1 MDSSIK
7 KASLSSVALIAIAAV
22 CWLGIR
28 GADPA
33 RSSRVQRPNH
43 VPEPVPVMENERTP
57 VGNPQPETTV
67 KKGSRHANGK
77 TLVRR
82 PHRRAERRIK
92 KPKVYPQG

>member
-43 VPEPVPVMENERTP
+43 VPEPVPVMENEQKP
-57 VGNPQPETTV
+57 VGNPQPRTTV
-67 KKGSRHANGK
+67 KKGSRHANGN
-77 TLVRR
+77 TLIRKSQ
-82 PHRRAERRIK
+82 RRAERRIEK
-92 KPKVYPQG
+92 KKVYPQS